1 MNLRMNITIRQIQT
15 FLQVASLGSFTRAAE
30 KMHTMQPA
38 LSQQIRDLETELGI
52 RLFDRTTRR
61 VELTQ
66 GGEEFRTMAAKVMED
81 LESAVRNAHG
91 LADRRRGRVII
102 AAPPLLAA
110 VVVPRAIADFRQKHP
125 GLEVKL
131 VDARTDQI
139 VEQVRTGQVDCGLG
153 TFHASEEGVTS
164 TVLARDSLMVFF
176 ASNHQLAVRQKV
188 NWHELDGLPL
198 ITLTRDS
205 GIRMLVEVG
214 CQAAGIRVVPAYEVT
229 HITTA
234 LAMVEAG
241 LGIAVLPTYAWASV
255 HASKISAAT
264 LEPKIVRDI
273 SFITRAGRSTTPAN
287 SAFTLFLKKHTNELV
302 PVRAATVRS
311 SNQRRRRLLKAAPSR

>member
-1 MNLRMNITIRQIQT
+1 MNITIRQIQT
-15 FLQVASLGSFTRAAE
+15 FLQVAALGSFTRAAE

-38 LSQQIRDLETELGI
+38 LSQQIRDLEAELGV

-66 GGEEFRTMAAKVMED
+66 GGAEFRIIATKVMED
-81 LESAVRNAHG
+81 LESAVRNAHD
-91 LADRRRGRVII
+91 LADRKRGRVVI

-110 VVVPRAIADFRQKHP
+110 VVVPRAIADFRQEHP
-125 GLEVKL
+125 GLEVKV

-153 TFHASEEGVTS
+153 TFHPGEEGVT
-164 TVLARDSLMVFF
+164 TTAMARDSLMVFS
-176 ASNHQLAVRQKV
+176 ASNHQLAARQKV
-188 NWHELDGLPL
+188 SWRELDDLPL

-205 GIRMLVEVG
+205 GIRLLVEVG
-214 CQAAGIRVVPAYEVT
+214 YQTAGIRLVPAYEVT

-241 LGIAVLPTYAWASV
+241 LGIAVLPTYAWASA
-255 HASKISAAT
+255 HEPKISATA
-264 LEPKIVRDI
+264 LEPRIIRDI
-273 SFITRAGRSTTPAN
+273 SLITRAGRATTPAV
-287 SAFTLFLKKHTNELV
+287 SAFMRFLKKYTNVMV
-302 PVRAATVRS
+302 PTNTAAAVIRPS
-311 SNQRRRRLLKAAPSR
+311 DHRRKRPMKAAPLR